1 MQRYLLFLACL
12 FTLLSATAQYTVG
25 DKTITY
31 TDAARSNRSV
41 GVQFRFPGTNTAVTT
56 GAFPFIIFA
65 HGFSMDQAPYYPYA
79 DSLAKRGY
87 IVGLLTTETG
97 LSPSHANF
105 AQDLLFVYN
114 KLVAENSNSASFFY
128 QHVVPKGAIGG
139 HSMGGGSTVLSA
151 QYGNPQVCS
160 FTFAAA
166 TTNPSSITAAHLMT
180 KPYLS
185 FAGSRDCIAPI
196 ATNQQPMY
204 DSSGSACKF
213 LVNITDGLHCQY
225 GNANT
230 ACSFGEGASFCASS
244 PLTRA
249 QQINKTLYYLIPY
262 FDYYL
267 KGDCSAW
274 TLFESRWSSNTV
286 DALQRNC
293 TNTIPSNP
301 AINGTP
307 SFCTGNNTVLTAAPA
322 GFTYLWSDNTTAGT
336 LTASAAGAYSLAVGN
351 GTCTLPSVSVSVT
364 ENFPPATPSAIT
376 AADSVCSS
384 ITNIS
389 VSVVNDPAVSTYNW
403 TLPAGWSI
411 VSGNNT
417 NSLQLTSGNTG
428 GVVSVTAQNNCG
440 TTASVQKTITVTPS
454 NLGTPGAIT
463 GNTDYCAGQ
472 AAQFTIDTVG
482 GADTYVW
489 NLPSGWVWSTTGVP
503 NQISGTAG
511 SASGSVTV
519 QAVNECGQSSPATLN
534 VTVLPAP
541 VISNPISGTDSVCS
555 GDAAVLSYSVPAVAN
570 ADSLIWS
577 VNNNWT
583 VASGQGT
590 NSVTLLPASGS
601 TTISVSAYNTCGVS
615 TPQTLTVTVL
625 DTPTVTINAQTNQ
638 LTSQTSGVAYQW
650 YLDGNILNGE
660 NGISITPAQSGN
672 YAVEVTDANG
682 CSGLSQTLN
691 FIYNGLEETSF
702 NSFSISPNPNTT
714 GNLHLT
720 LTQPANKLQL
730 KIIDV
735 TGKEV
740 LAQYITSSVADL
752 NIATLSKGMYLL
764 TLTGEGRNIREKLL
778 ID

>member
-12 FTLLSATAQYTVG
+12 FIILSATAQYTVG

-41 GVQFRFPGTNTAVTT
+41 GVQFRFPGSNTAVTT
-56 GAFPFIIFA
+56 GAFPFVIFA

-128 QHVVPKGAIGG
+128 QHVVAKGAMGG

-166 TTNPSSITAAHLMT
+166 TTNPSSITAAPLMT

-196 ATNQQPMY
+196 ATHQQPMY
-204 DSSGSACKF
+204 DASGSACKF

-225 GNANT
+225 GNANP
-230 ACSFGEGASFCASS
+230 ACSFGEGASFCATS

-262 FDYYL
+262 LDYYL

-301 AINGTP
+301 GISGTP
-307 SFCTGNNTVLTAAPA
+307 SFCNGSSTVLTAAPA

-336 LTASAAGAYSLAVGN
+336 LTASVAGSYSLAVGN
-351 GTCTLPSVSVSVT
+351 GTCTLPDVSVSVT
-364 ENFPPATPSAIT
+364 ENFIPGTPSAIT
-376 AADSVCSS
+376 AADSVCSY

-389 VSVVNDPAVSTYNW
+389 VSVNNDPVATTYNW
-403 TLPAGWSI
+403 TLPVGWAI
-411 VSGNNT
+411 VSGDNT
-417 NSLQLTSGNTG
+417 NALQLTSGAAS
-428 GVVSVTAQNNCG
+428 GVISVTAQNDCG
-440 TTASVQKTITVTPS
+440 TSAAVQKTVTVTPS
-454 NLGTPGAIT
+454 NLGTPGSIT
-463 GNTDYCAGQ
+463 GNTSFCAGQ
-472 AAQFTIDTVG
+472 SVQFSIDTVS
-482 GADTYVW
+482 GAAAYVW
-489 NLPSGWVWSTTGVP
+489 NFPSGWVWSSPGAP
-503 NQISGTAG
+503 NEVSGTAG
-511 SASGSVTV
+511 SSSGSVTV
-519 QAVNECGQSSPATLN
+519 QAANECGQSSPATLN

-541 VISNPISGTDSVCS
+541 VLSNPITGIDSVCIN
-555 GDAAVLSYSVPAVAN
+555 DAAVLSFSVPAIAN

-577 VNNNWT
+577 ASNNWT
-583 VASGQGT
+583 VASGQGS
-590 NSVTLLPASGS
+590 NSVTVAAGTGNS
-601 TTISVSAYNTCGVS
+601 TISVTAYNSCGVS
-615 TPQTLTVTVL
+615 SAQTLVVTVL
-625 DTPTVTINAQTNQ
+625 DTPAVSITAQSNQ
-638 LTSQTSGVAYQW
+638 LTSQTTGSFYQW
-650 YLDGNILNGE
+650 YLDGSILNGE
-660 NGISITPAQSGN
+660 NGITISPTQSGN
-672 YAVEVTDANG
+672 YTVQVTDANG
-682 CSGLSQTLN
+682 CTGLSQALN
-691 FIYNGLEETSF
+691 FTYNGVEETSF
-702 NSFSISPNPNTT
+702 NQISISPNPNAT
-714 GNLHLT
+714 GSLHLI
-720 LTQPANKLQL
+720 LAQPVNKLQL
-730 KIIDV
+730 KIYDA

-740 LAQYITSSVADL
+740 QAQYITESVAD
-752 NIATLSKGMYLL
+752 IDISRLSKGLYML
-764 TLTGEGRNIREKLL
+764 TLTGEGKTIHHKILVN
-778 ID
+778 